1 MNNDKKNV
9 DDVTFFYFLK
19 MPGLFKL
26 LSEFRCV
33 IFFHQIFIYV
43 VKIIDFKLGSF
54 IPMNL
59 SFPHGYEI
67 NQTKL

>member
-1 MNNDKKNV
+1 
-9 DDVTFFYFLK
+9 